1 MTCSFNISLKLQAG
15 FLEFLSVERSPERYL
30 LITLIGTI
38 VTEAKRLQKI
48 VHIIECNIKFSLKT
62 WERWTWKHYWRRS
75 SKAYVPIISRFKC
88 IKKRPGTWEVCALLC
103 PSLGSS
109 YMFELSSLTLHPSF
123 LFFFICCFLSSL
135 ISAPFFREKKKRAMV
150 LQSCMLLVGG
160 CFPRLIVTVEK
171 EMTTF

>member
-15 FLEFLSVERSPERYL
+15 FLEFLSVEPSPERYL

-62 WERWTWKHYWRRS
+62 WEWWTWKHYWRRS

-88 IKKRPGTWEVCALLC
+88 IKKRPGTWELCALLC
-103 PSLGSS
+103 VHLWGP
-109 YMFELSSLTLHPSF
+109 YTCLSSHLSHFTLPFSF
-123 LFFFICCFLSSL
+123 FSFVVSYHHSSVLLFLGKRKKEQWCYEAACCL
-135 ISAPFFREKKKRAMV
+135 
-150 LQSCMLLVGG
+150 
-160 CFPRLIVTVEK
+160 
-171 EMTTF
+171 